1 MADCNC
7 TTTETEPPCT
17 LCDGDKTNNVW
28 MAGSICL
35 LDTMTEAD
43 VTYVIQ
49 RDHRARVDLR
59 RITTNERLIELANTV
74 PPLPSE
80 SEGDRLQ
87 REFAGPA
94 PAFYAI
100 FRGQPP
106 FAQ

>member
-1 MADCNC
+1 MADCDC
-7 TTTETEPPCT
+7 TTTEEIPCT
-17 LCDGDKTNNVW
+17 MCDGDKTNNVW
-28 MAGSICL
+28 MAGTVCL
-35 LDTMTEAD
+35 LDTMTED
-43 VTYVIQ
+43 EVIYVVQ

-59 RITTNERLIELANTV
+59 RITTNERLLEIANTV
-74 PPLPSE
+74 PSLPSE

-87 REFAGPA
+87 RELAGPA